1 MHRVVRG
8 TNALAA
14 LRTLAWVL
22 VGSVAASCD
31 DVVSDD
37 VVSDDLVSPPT
48 ESEFL
53 TIAGSRS
60 ETGGLSVEGRNMA
73 RGFELAVEML
83 NEAGGIDG
91 RRVRLILYDDE
102 SDPERAAEI
111 YRELVAADS
120 IDLLIGPYASSITSA
135 VVPVA
140 EAAERPLVAPAAG
153 SHRIWVGQSRS
164 WSVQLTTDARHTLAG
179 AVVIAAR
186 LGAETAALVYE
197 DSGFPVSAAEGVR
210 AASAEQGI
218 SLVIDESYRVGEA
231 DHGNLAARVRD
242 LGADLFL
249 GGGYTEDAVL
259 FTEAVAGSGY
269 APLLSS
275 WSVGPAEPDFPDRVG
290 VEAARCVVGNAPWV
304 ASLSTSG
311 LLATTATFVERFGA
325 KHGVEPGYT
334 AAGGFGAIEL
344 LAEAARASVA
354 SQGEIGDA
362 AVRDHLFS
370 TTTETV
376 FGPFAVA
383 PLGEPDAGSQRL
395 LVRLQL
401 QWQDDGQGG
410 LVQRVIYPD
419 GSAEAEACTTR
430 PIPSG

>member
-1 MHRVVRG
+1 MRRLASV
-8 TNALAA
+8 TNPLGAV
-14 LRTLAWVL
+14 RTLAAVL
-22 VGSVAASCD
+22 VAAGVASCD
-31 DVVSDD
+31 DG
-37 VVSDDLVSPPT
+37 VSPST
-48 ESEFL
+48 ESEFV

-60 ETGGLSVEGRNMA
+60 ATGGLSVEGQNMA

-91 RRVRLILYDDE
+91 RQVRIILFDDE
-102 SDPERAAEI
+102 SDPERAADI

-140 EAAERPLVAPAAG
+140 EAAGRPLVTPLAA
-153 SHRIWVGQSRS
+153 SHRIWAGQNRN
-164 WSVQLTTDARHTLAG
+164 WSVQMMNDARHNLAG
-179 AVVIAAR
+179 AVVIAAS
-186 LGAETAALVYE
+186 LGVETAALVYE
-197 DSGFPVSAAEGVR
+197 DSSFPVSAAEGVR

-218 SLVIDESYRVGEA
+218 SLVIDESYPVGGA
-231 DHGNLAARVRD
+231 DHANLVARARD

-259 FTEAVAGSGY
+259 FAEAVVQSGY
-269 APLLSS
+269 TPLLSS
-275 WSVGPAEPDFPDRVG
+275 WSIGPGEPDFPDRVG
-290 VEAARCVVGNAPWV
+290 IEAARCVVGNAPWV

-311 LLATTATFVERFGA
+311 LLATTAMFVERFRA
-325 KHGVEPGYT
+325 EYGVEPGYT
-334 AAGGFGAIEL
+334 AAAGFGAIEL
-344 LAEAARASVA
+344 LAEAARGSVV
-354 SQGEIGDA
+354 SQGVVRDA

-376 FGPFAVA
+376 LGPFAVA
-383 PLGEPDAGSQRL
+383 PLGEPDAGSQRR

-419 GSAEAEACTTR
+419 GAAEAEACTTR
-430 PIPSG
+430 